1 MSYLFTFEED
11 WVDFRFFYMLQM
23 YFFCNACYMF
33 IHTHINHKK
42 SILLLKYPHMYMRL
56 RGGMYTEQ
64 EKQTVVEKK
73 VKENLE
79 KFMLDKL
86 NCELYYI
93 HKIFCPQIMSI
104 MNLQ

>member
-1 MSYLFTFEED
+1 
-11 WVDFRFFYMLQM
+11 
-23 YFFCNACYMF
+23 
-33 IHTHINHKK
+33 
-42 SILLLKYPHMYMRL
+42 MRL